1 MSPIALILSINF
13 FLLKQRK
20 DAVTGNNE
28 FNILFIY
35 YLLLVY
41 SIAYKYEFAKLL
53 CKKDKQNNIP

>member
-13 FLLKQRK
+13 FYLKKRK
-20 DAVTGNNE
+20 DVVTGNNK

-41 SIAYKYEFAKLL
+41 SIAYEYEFAKLL

>member
-13 FLLKQRK
+13 FLLKKRK
-20 DAVTGNNE
+20 DAVTGNNK

-41 SIAYKYEFAKLL
+41 IIAYKYKFAKLL
-53 CKKDKQNNIP
+53 LKKDKQNNIP